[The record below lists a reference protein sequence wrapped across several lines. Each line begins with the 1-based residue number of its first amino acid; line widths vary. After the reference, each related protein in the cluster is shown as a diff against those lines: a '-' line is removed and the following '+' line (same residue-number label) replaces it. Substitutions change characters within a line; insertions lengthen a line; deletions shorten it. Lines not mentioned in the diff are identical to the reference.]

1 MRKANTFTG
10 TDLLL
15 KALAYQDKTNRS
27 FETINI
33 LEIWSDVTRSRARN
47 KLNAAISRI
56 LSNMMDQVI
65 KDNIVLDFPLL
76 SLLCMS
82 LAYLFLRPSVPA
94 LEALPARSGDFSR
107 FNPVRFQRA
116 ASQNTVE
123 YVAIH

>member
-56 LSNMMDQVI
+56 LSNLMDQVI
-65 KDNIVLDFPLL
+65 K
-76 SLLCMS
+76 
-82 LAYLFLRPSVPA
+82 
-94 LEALPARSGDFSR
+94 EK
-107 FNPVRFQRA
+107 
-116 ASQNTVE
+116 
-123 YVAIH
+123 